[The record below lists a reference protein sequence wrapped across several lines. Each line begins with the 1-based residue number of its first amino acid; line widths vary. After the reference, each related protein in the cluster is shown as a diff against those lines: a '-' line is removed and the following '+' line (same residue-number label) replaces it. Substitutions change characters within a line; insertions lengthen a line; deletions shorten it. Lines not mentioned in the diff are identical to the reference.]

1 MSAQFAYGFSSKYHL
16 NDNTTSETGRTLS
29 AMLNIGTGWRLSAT
43 RSINV
48 TLGIGMTINDPDVSL
63 TFTVPFEF

>member
-1 MSAQFAYGFSSKYHL
+1 M
-16 NDNTTSETGRTLS
+16 NDGTTDDTGSTLS

-43 RSINV
+43 RSVNV
-48 TLGIGMTINDPDVSL
+48 TLGIGMTVNDPDVSL